1 MTDWDIEHL
10 AGVRAVALDVDGT
23 IAGGDHRVSPRTA
36 EAIRSLT
43 ELGIPVILL
52 TGRSRRNTLELAREV
67 GITNL
72 VAACN
77 GAVVFDP
84 VSDENVRVVTMAPSD
99 IHELVALHQDL
110 DLELT
115 WWTSD
120 DIVVERDGLMRR
132 QLIELN
138 EAEVEVAPVES
149 IDPAEVVKVML
160 YSSPER
166 LDEATDEILR
176 RAPHG
181 TRSMDVFFEFVDPDA
196 NKWAAL
202 EYLLERN
209 GVSPD
214 DVLGMGDGGN
224 DVAWLSRIGH
234 PIAMGNARDEVV
246 DVTKHQTGHHAEGG
260 AAEILEI
267 ARDLIAADLD
277 ASARVR

>member
-36 EAIRSLT
+36 DAIRSLT
-43 ELGIPVILL
+43 ALDVPVILL
-52 TGRSRRNTLELAREV
+52 TGRSRRNTLDLAREV
-67 GITNL
+67 GITNF

-84 VSDENVRVVTMAPSD
+84 VADENVRVVTMAAAD
-99 IHELVALHQDL
+99 VEVLIGLHRDL

-115 WWTSD
+115 WWTAD
-120 DIVVERDGLMRR
+120 DIIVERDGLMRR
-132 QLIELN
+132 QLVELN
-138 EAEVEVAPVES
+138 ESEVEVAPVES
-149 IDPAEVVKVML
+149 IDPAQVVKMML
-160 YSSPER
+160 YSSPDR
-166 LDEATDEILR
+166 LDAATEEILA
-176 RAPHG
+176 RAPQG

-202 EYLLERN
+202 SFLLDRL
-209 GVSPD
+209 GVSPG

-246 DVTKHQTGHHAEGG
+246 GVTKHRTGHHADDG

-267 ARDLIAADLD
+267 ARDLI
-277 ASARVR
+277 SAGPQGPRVR

>member
-36 EAIRSLT
+36 DAIRSLT
-43 ELGIPVILL
+43 SLDVPVILL

-84 VSDENVRVVTMAPSD
+84 VADENVRVVTMAAAD
-99 IHELVALHQDL
+99 VEVLIDLHRDL

-115 WWTSD
+115 WWTPD

-132 QLIELN
+132 QLMELN
-138 EAEVEVAPVES
+138 ESEVEVASVEG
-149 IDPAEVVKVML
+149 IDPDQVVKMML

-166 LDEATDEILR
+166 LDAATAEILA
-176 RAPHG
+176 RAPQG

-202 EYLLERN
+202 SYLLERL
-209 GVSPD
+209 GVSAD

-234 PIAMGNARDEVV
+234 PIAMGNARDEVIG
-246 DVTKHQTGHHAEGG
+246 VTKHRTGHHAEDG
-260 AAEILEI
+260 AAEILEV
-267 ARDLIAADLD
+267 AHDLIAAGRD
-277 ASARVR
+277 APRVR

>member
-36 EAIRSLT
+36 AAIRSIT

-72 VAACN
+72 VAGCN

-84 VSDENVRVVTMAPSD
+84 VTDENIRVVTMAPSD
-99 IHELVALHQDL
+99 IQTLIGLHRDL

-115 WWTSD
+115 WWTAD
-120 DIVVERDGLMRR
+120 DIIVERDGAMRR

-138 EAEVEVAPVES
+138 EAEVDVADVES
-149 IDPAEVVKVML
+149 IEPDQVVKMML
-160 YSSPER
+160 YSTPEH
-166 LDEATDEILR
+166 LDEATPEILS
-176 RAPHG
+176 RAPQG

-202 EYLLERN
+202 SFLLERL
-209 GVSPD
+209 GVSAD

-246 DVTKHQTGHHAEGG
+246 DVTKHQTGHHAEDG

-267 ARDLIAADLD
+267 AHDLIAADLD
-277 ASARVR
+277 AARVR

>member
-36 EAIRSLT
+36 DAIRSLT
-43 ELGIPVILL
+43 SLDVPVILL

-84 VSDENVRVVTMAPSD
+84 VADENVRVVTMAAAD
-99 IHELVALHQDL
+99 VEVLIDLHRDL

-115 WWTSD
+115 WWTPD

-132 QLIELN
+132 QLMELN
-138 EAEVEVAPVES
+138 ESEVEVASVEG
-149 IDPAEVVKVML
+149 IDPDQVVKMML

-166 LDEATDEILR
+166 LDAATAEILA

-202 EYLLERN
+202 SYLLERL
-209 GVSPD
+209 GVSAD

-234 PIAMGNARDEVV
+234 PIAMGNARDEVIG
-246 DVTKHQTGHHAEGG
+246 VTKHRTGHHAEDG
-260 AAEILEI
+260 AAEILEV
-267 ARDLIAADLD
+267 AHDLIAAGRD
-277 ASARVR
+277 APRVR

>member
-36 EAIRSLT
+36 DAIRSLA

-84 VSDENVRVVTMAPSD
+84 VADENVRVVTMAPTD
-99 IHELVALHQDL
+99 IEVLIGLHRDL

-115 WWTSD
+115 WWTPD
-120 DIVVERDGLMRR
+120 DIIVERDGLMRR
-132 QLIELN
+132 QLMELN
-138 EAEVEVAPVES
+138 EAEVDVAAVES
-149 IDPAEVVKVML
+149 IDPAQVVKMML
-160 YSSPER
+160 YAAPAR
-166 LDEATDEILR
+166 LDAATDEILA

-202 EYLLERN
+202 SFLLDRL
-209 GVSPD
+209 GVSAD

-234 PIAMGNARDEVV
+234 PIAMGNARDEVIG
-246 DVTKHQTGHHAEGG
+246 VTKHRTGHHADDG

-267 ARDLIAADLD
+267 ARDLIVAGPPRP
-277 ASARVR
+277 RVR

>member
-36 EAIRSLT
+36 DAIRSLT
-43 ELGIPVILL
+43 SLDVPVILL

-84 VSDENVRVVTMAPSD
+84 VVDENVRVVTMAAAD
-99 IHELVALHQDL
+99 VEVLIDLHRDL

-115 WWTSD
+115 WWTPD

-132 QLIELN
+132 QLMELN
-138 EAEVEVAPVES
+138 ESEVEVASVEG
-149 IDPAEVVKVML
+149 IDPDQVVKMML

-166 LDEATDEILR
+166 LDAATAEILA

-202 EYLLERN
+202 SYLLERL
-209 GVSPD
+209 GVSAD

-234 PIAMGNARDEVV
+234 PIAMGNARDEVIG
-246 DVTKHQTGHHAEGG
+246 VTKHRTGHHAEDG
-260 AAEILEI
+260 AAEILEV
-267 ARDLIAADLD
+267 AHDLIAAGRD
-277 ASARVR
+277 APRVR